1 MRVLITFDDGRPHDL
16 GRGAFIVDNA
26 THAYVQELLD
36 AKVQTPDEILTI
48 PNARIHASAGTAST
62 ATLRAGKI
70 TSIREIP

>member
-1 MRVLITFDDGRPHDL
+1 MRILIRFDNGQPHDL
-16 GRGAFIVDNA
+16 GVRAFIVDHA

-48 PNARIHASAGTAST
+48 PNARIHASVDVAST

-70 TSIREIP
+70 ESIKEIP